1 MRISDW
7 SSDVCSSDLQDER
20 RVGMALA
27 KGGGDREDVGGGRA
41 FRQTA
46 QIRGLNRRAVG
57 HRIGEGHPKLDH
69 IGASRDERV
78 EIRGG
83 VAVSRG
89 DEGDQRGALLGE
101 CGGEAGHRRSEEHTS
116 ELLSLMR
123 ISYAVFCLKKKN

>member
-1 MRISDW
+1 
-7 SSDVCSSDLQDER
+7 
-20 RVGMALA
+20 MALA

-89 DEGDQRGALLGE
+89 DEGDQRGAMLGE
-101 CGGEAGHRRSEEHTS
+101 RSEEHTS
-116 ELLSLMR
+116 ELQSLMR
-123 ISYAVFCLKKKN
+123 ISYADFCWKKKT

>member
-69 IGASRDERV
+69 IGASRDER
-78 EIRGG
+78 
-83 VAVSRG
+83 
-89 DEGDQRGALLGE
+89 
-101 CGGEAGHRRSEEHTS
+101 SEEHTS
-116 ELLSLMR
+116 ELQSLMR
-123 ISYAVFCLKKKN
+123 ISYAVFCLKKKISNGYIDKHYNTSKYTSYKA